1 MALDNNIEVTST
13 RFSKDELINDYKKLQ
28 KEYESKTIQS
38 ILSKLSSPR
47 GVELC
52 MLHVLNF
59 MMGNDMVHNP
69 YEMQYDIDSQKHVHK
84 KANGKDSL
92 GNTIW
97 EETDEMIPVGKMSA
111 VPYWESLLWGT
122 RKTDK
127 NGQFNDAITRQLNI
141 GGNQIAKAERRILD
155 RALGKNSDTDTQLRH
170 LAQVGKTNID
180 VAQDNLRITKVI
192 EMWYL
197 ATTGDTY
204 QTYSEQSAKSGAKL
218 LEDLDREKLIQSVLN
233 GQNNEVTQKHDA
245 DESPESNNV

>member
-69 YEMQYDIDSQKHVHK
+69 YEMQYDIDSQKHVHR

-180 VAQDNLRITKVI
+180 VAQDL
-192 EMWYL
+192 
-197 ATTGDTY
+197 
-204 QTYSEQSAKSGAKL
+204 S
-218 LEDLDREKLIQSVLN
+218 LI
-233 GQNNEVTQKHDA
+233 HI
-245 DESPESNNV
+245 

>member
-13 RFSKDELINDYKKLQ
+13 RFSKDELVNDYTKLN
-28 KEYESKTIQS
+28 KEYDSKTVQS
-38 ILSKLSSPR
+38 ALSKLS
-47 GVELC
+47 VEVC
-52 MLHVLNF
+52 MLHVLNH
-59 MMGNDMVHNP
+59 MMGNDLVHNP
-69 YEMQYDIDSQKHVHK
+69 YEMQYDIDSQTHIHK

-141 GGNQIAKAERRILD
+141 GGNQVAKAERRIID
-155 RALGKNSDTDTQLRH
+155 RALGKNSDTDEQLRH
-170 LAQVGKTNID
+170 LSKVGKTNIST
-180 VAQDNLRITKVI
+180 AQDNLRITKVI
-192 EMWYL
+192 EMWYSNYWR
-197 ATTGDTY
+197 AI
-204 QTYSEQSAKSGAKL
+204 QETYSEQSAKSGAKL

-233 GQNNEVTQKHDA
+233 GQNNEVTQKHEA